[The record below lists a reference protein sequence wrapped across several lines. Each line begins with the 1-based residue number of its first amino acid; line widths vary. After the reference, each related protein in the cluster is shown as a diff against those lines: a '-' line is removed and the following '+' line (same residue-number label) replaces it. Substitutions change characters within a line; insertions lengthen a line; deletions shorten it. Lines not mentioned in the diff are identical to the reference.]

1 MLYVYLNE
9 GEVSLGTL
17 GAGAAAVAR
26 ARDEDLWV
34 SLGRQWRDWLFCVRS
49 LISKYYKVSL

>member
-1 MLYVYLNE
+1 MVYVYLNE

-49 LISKYYKVSL
+49 LISK